1 MKTVD
6 PKQQAAVLR
15 EARGRR
21 WRSAARQQ
29 GISDKAKQRLEWM
42 IFYDTV
48 GQHNARR
55 TATYFGISAKT
66 FHKWKGR
73 FDPQRLEL
81 LDDQPRT
88 PKHLRSWQVSRTQQ
102 QRVRRLRKRY
112 PKYGKA
118 KLKILY
124 EQTYHEPISTWKIER
139 VIRLFQLYPDP
150 ERVAKRA
157 KRRQQPPK
165 PRIHQFHNP
174 SGQLLWHVDTI
185 QIRWYGQTRFI
196 FTALEHR
203 TRLAFARLYPRG
215 SSRQAADFLKR
226 LLLLSEG
233 HLPFIHSDN
242 GGEFAGE
249 FERACRLLNIHH
261 LFSRVRQPKDNP
273 RLERFNW
280 TLQDEWLDLSEV
292 GLDDLDDGNLDL
304 TQWLVEYNAN
314 RPHQALA
321 YLTPLAYASA
331 HHGLPMSPASTEL
344 TGN

>member
-1 MKTVD
+1 MDNDLKA
-6 PKQQAAVLR
+6 KQQAALR

-29 GISDKAKQRLEWM
+29 GISDKAKQRLEWF

-48 GQHNARR
+48 GQRNARR
-55 TATYFGISAKT
+55 TAAYFGISTKT
-66 FHKWKGR
+66 FHKWKSR

-81 LDDQPRT
+81 LEDQPRT

-139 VIRLFQLYPDP
+139 VIRLFQLYADP

-157 KRRQQPPK
+157 KRTRHAPK
-165 PRIHQFHNP
+165 PRIHQFEHKP
-174 SGQLLWHVDTI
+174 DQLLWHVDTI
-185 QIRWYGQTRFI
+185 EIRWYGQHRYI

-203 TRLAFARLYPRG
+203 ARLAFARVYSRG
-215 SSRQAADFLKR
+215 SSRQAADFLRR

-233 HLPFIHSDN
+233 YLPFIHSDN

-249 FERACRLLNIHH
+249 FELACRKLNIHH
-261 LFSRVRQPKDNP
+261 LFSRVRRPKDNP

-280 TLQDEWLDLSEV
+280 TLQDEWLSLSEV
-292 GLDDLDDGNLDL
+292 GLDDLDEANSNLTD
-304 TQWLVEYNAN
+304 WLIEYNAI

-321 YLTPLAYASA
+321 YLTPLAYASS
-331 HHGLPMSPASTEL
+331 HKVLPMSPASTWD
-344 TGN
+344 

>member
-1 MKTVD
+1 MGRTNLREL
-6 PKQQAAVLR
+6 QQAALR
-15 EARGRR
+15 EARARR

-29 GISDKAKQRLEWM
+29 GLSAQAQQRLEWM

-55 TATYFGISAKT
+55 TAAYFGISTKT

-81 LDDQPRT
+81 LEDQSRT
-88 PKHLRSWQVSRTQQ
+88 PKHLRTWQVSRTQQ
-102 QRVRRLRKRY
+102 QRVRWLRKRY

-118 KLKILY
+118 KLKVLY

-139 VIRLFQLYPDP
+139 VIRLFQLYTDP

-157 KRRQQPPK
+157 KRTQQAPK
-165 PRIHQFHNP
+165 PRIHQFEHGP
-174 SGQLLWHVDTI
+174 DQLLWHVDTI
-185 QIRWYGQTRFI
+185 DIRWYGQRRYI

-203 TRLAFARLYPRG
+203 ARLAFARVYARG
-215 SSRQAADFLKR
+215 ASSQAADFLKR

-233 HLPFIHSDN
+233 HLPYLHSDN
-242 GGEFAGE
+242 GSEFAGQ
-249 FERACRLLNIHH
+249 FEKACRQLQILH
-261 LFSRVRQPKDNP
+261 LFSRVRRPKDNP

-280 TLQDEWLDLSEV
+280 TLQDEWLALSEV
-292 GLDDLDDGNLDL
+292 GLDELDEANFNLTD
-304 TQWLVEYNAN
+304 WLIEYNAN

-321 YLTPLAYASA
+321 YLTPLAYASS
-331 HHGLPMSPASTEL
+331 HQVLPMSPARTSS
-344 TGN
+344 